1 MPRIPYADPATLPE
15 NMRNAVAR
23 APINVVRMMAG
34 TSEGVF
40 DGFNKF
46 SGAFYGPASSLPPPL
61 REVAILR
68 VGYLS
73 HAPYETFSMRRARW
87 PGLGDGQIEAIKHGG
102 EHVEALDEVQQAV
115 LTFTEDVVK
124 NVKASDAN
132 LAAVRKHLSDKQVLD
147 LTLLI
152 GLYMMVSR
160 FLETAGVELD
170 SKTLDWK
177 TVVPAEVN
185 GVAAQ
190 AMERHLSTRIDRSL
204 ARRRLAGLGRYRRSC
219 CRRRPAWR

>member
-15 NMRNAVAR
+15 NVRNAVAR

-34 TSEGVF
+34 TSDAVF
-40 DGFNKF
+40 DGFSKF
-46 SGAFYGPASSLPPPL
+46 SGAFYGPASSLPAAL

-68 VGYLS
+68 VGYMS
-73 HAPYETFSMRRARW
+73 HAPYETFQHEASARLA
-87 PGLGDGQIEAIKHGG
+87 GLGDSQIEAIKHGG
-102 EHVEALDEVQQAV
+102 EHVEALDPVQQVV
-115 LTFTEDVVK
+115 LSFTEDVVK

-147 LTLLI
+147 LTMLI

-170 SKTLDWK
+170 TKALDWK
-177 TVVPAEVN
+177 NVVP
-185 GVAAQ
+185 Q
-190 AMERHLSTRIDRSL
+190 K
-204 ARRRLAGLGRYRRSC
+204 
-219 CRRRPAWR
+219 

>member
-1 MPRIPYADPATLPE
+1 MPRIPYADPATLPDAV
-15 NMRNAVAR
+15 RNSLAR

-34 TSEGVF
+34 ASEGVF
-40 DGFNKF
+40 DGFTKF
-46 SGAFYGPASSLPPPL
+46 SGASYGPASSLPPPL
-61 REVAILR
+61 REIAILR

-73 HAPYETFSMRRARW
+73 HAPYETYQHEAGARNA
-87 PGLGDGQIEAIKHGG
+87 GLADGQIEAVKHGG

-177 TVVPAEVN
+177 TVIP
-185 GVAAQ
+185 Q
-190 AMERHLSTRIDRSL
+190 K
-204 ARRRLAGLGRYRRSC
+204 
-219 CRRRPAWR
+219 